1 MSHCLSLQVVEVGP
15 NCRQLN
21 DQRTSKAPQSVTS
34 KNLAYI
40 LYTSGSTGRPKGV
53 MVEHSSVVHMI
64 IHQQS
69 IIRLHPSD
77 VSMQN
82 GSISFDA
89 SALDLFVPLAMG
101 CSVVPAQKR
110 TKEDAAAFLRQMIE
124 YKVWRTGHP
133 VTCRLSTHKVVE
145 TCMAAIFV
153 SNNARVTYKMLSK
166 GSMAARAASMP
177 CHVLLEALMR
187 HGRLEI

>member
-1 MSHCLSLQVVEVGP
+1 
-15 NCRQLN
+15 
-21 DQRTSKAPQSVTS
+21 
-34 KNLAYI
+34 
-40 LYTSGSTGRPKGV
+40 

-89 SALDLFVPLAMG
+89 SGLDLFVPLAMG

-110 TKEDAAAFLRQMIE
+110 TKEDAAAFLRQMVE
-124 YKVWRTGHP
+124 YKVPMNLLSWASEIRTAHAAWSYSKAVLFP
-133 VTCRLSTHKVVE
+133 SNVHLCVTPQMEDELMQ
-145 TCMAAIFV
+145 TCLQGFTAL
-153 SNNARVTYKMLSK
+153 R
-166 GSMAARAASMP
+166 RA
-177 CHVLLEALMR
+177 
-187 HGRLEI
+187 